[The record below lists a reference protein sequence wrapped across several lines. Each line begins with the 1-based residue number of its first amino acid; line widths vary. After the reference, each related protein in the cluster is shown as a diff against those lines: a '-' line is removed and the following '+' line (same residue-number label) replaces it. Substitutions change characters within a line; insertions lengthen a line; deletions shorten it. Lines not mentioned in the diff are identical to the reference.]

1 MKLTGITGTGSGKL
15 GSSVFSVNSGE
26 QIVRQY
32 QPNVANPSTNPQVN
46 SRARLKLLSQLSA
59 VFADVIAI
67 PREGMK
73 SPRNLFVADNYQNT
87 VASNGVAS
95 ADLASIGITRGG
107 IQIPNVLAERVEGE
121 SIDVALAESASQI
134 VSRVVY
140 VLFVRNAG
148 GELQLADS
156 AIVETAGDDGVFPYS
171 FGWVSSDVVVY
182 AYGIFDKS
190 AKATARFG
198 NYGVTS
204 GTQVATLVADR
215 KISDS
220 DYIISKTKGVVLAGE
235 SEIEITS
242 ITCNHVAVNPS
253 GNTQIPYSGSARV
266 EVEAVDVD
274 GKYLSI
280 TVDGVRGETRA
291 FTVGSS
297 FVSANNLAGGEV
309 IRVQIGTMQGQST
322 FIPEDTYGGTIVIAA
337 QASAFS
343 SVTANGAAIAASGN
357 TQIQQA
363 ASTVFAVAATGVANK
378 YLRVSVNGA
387 ARTPV
392 AFSNGAASVELA
404 NLQINDVVTLA
415 IGHMSGSTF
424 VQDVAYGGTATVV
437 TAPAAFL
444 DVVVNGTTIASSG
457 TTEIVAQGPN
467 NVVVDTENA
476 IGKLLGI
483 LDDEDAVIATILIV
497 SERTTYTDY
506 SIGGEAINFAIGTGE
521 DESDFVAEVRF
532 GGRVEFVYAPEENI
546 FNVNVNGTDVN
557 RNMTDQSD
565 GSKNV
570 VFTTEGIADNTKVAC
585 VSAENKQVGQT
596 VVVASGNRSTVVNDV
611 ATINGVQ
618 MGASTTYHFYVGTL
632 NGDTLT
638 VEIVYPYTYAT
649 GGSPID

>member
-87 VASNGVAS
+87 SASNGVAS

-107 IQIPNVLAERVEGE
+107 IQIPSVLAERVEGE

-140 VLFVRNAG
+140 VMFVRNAG

-156 AIVETAGDDGVFPYS
+156 AIVDAAGDNGVFPYS
-171 FGWVSSDVVVY
+171 FGWLSSDVVVY

-190 AKATARFG
+190 AKATAKFG

-204 GTQVATLVADR
+204 GTQVATLIADR

-220 DYIISKTKGVVLAGE
+220 DYVFSKTKGVMLAGE

-322 FIPEDTYGGTIVIAA
+322 FIPEDTYGGTIVVAA
-337 QASAFS
+337 QASAFT
-343 SVTANGAAIAASGN
+343 SVTANGTSVSASGN
-357 TQIQQA
+357 TQIQQS
-363 ASTVFAVAATGVANK
+363 ASTVFAVAATGVSNK

-392 AFSNGAASVELA
+392 AFSNGAASVTLT

-424 VQDVAYGGTATVV
+424 VQDVAYGGTATIV
-437 TAPAAFL
+437 AEPAAFL

-457 TTEIVAQGPN
+457 ITAVVVQNPN
-467 NVVVDTENA
+467 TIVVDTENA
-476 IGKLLGI
+476 VGKKL
-483 LDDEDAVIATILIV
+483 ALIDGDNEPYNLMNITADRI
-497 SERTTYTDY
+497 SFTDN
-506 SIGGEAINFAIGTGE
+506 SAPGEVMKFAIGTGT
-521 DESDFVAEVRF
+521 SINDFVAEVTF
-532 GGRVEFVYAPEENI
+532 GGSVEYTVPSDPSL
-546 FNVNVNGTDVN
+546 DVVGIDGSILN
-557 RNMTDQSD
+557 RNMTDQSE
-565 GSKNV
+565 GNKNV
-570 VFTTEGIADNTKVAC
+570 AFATSGFSDNTKVAC
-585 VSAENKQVGQT
+585 VSSESKQVGQN
-596 VVVASGNRSTVVNDV
+596 VVVASGARALIANDS
-611 ATINGVQ
+611 ATINNFQ

-638 VEIVYPYTYAT
+638 VEYVYPYTYAT